1 VARGTDDHP
10 TIVIRKVKKH
20 AHAGHHGGA
29 WKVAYA
35 DFVTAMMAFFML
47 LWLLANPDKEQLK
60 GLAEYFSPNAEK
72 ASPATTLTNQ
82 PGSQPGMGGH
92 SRRAQSADSVSMGQ
106 PSAEAGTK
114 GAARGGTADVP
125 EASLRVM
132 AQEMQLSLDP
142 PVDATQGKRNID
154 VQPDRDG
161 FRIHLMDNA
170 HRSMFKGP
178 TAQLNDYARGV
189 LGRIAQKLAGTGAQV
204 AIEGHTDSSGGQS
217 EANWNLSAQRAL
229 SARAAMVA
237 SGLPADRFAE
247 VVAKAGTEPVY
258 PDRPDRPENRRITIV
273 VMAEPSALP
282 RDASFKF

>member
-1 VARGTDDHP
+1 VARGNDEHP

-47 LWLLANPDKEQLK
+47 LWLLANPDKDQLK
-60 GLAEYFSPNAEK
+60 GLAEYFSPNADRS
-72 ASPATTLTNQ
+72 SPATTLTTK
-82 PGSQPGMGGH
+82 PGSQPGLGGH
-92 SRRAQSADSVSMGQ
+92 SRRNQSADSEAVGE

-132 AQEMQLSLDP
+132 AQEMQLSLDQ
-142 PVDATQGKRNID
+142 PVDPSQGKRNID

-161 FRIHLMDNA
+161 FRIHLMDSD

-178 TAQLNDYARGV
+178 TAELNDYARGM
-189 LGRIAQKLAGTGAQV
+189 LGRIARKLSGTGAQV

-229 SARAAMVA
+229 SARAAMIA
-237 SGLPADRFAE
+237 SGLPADRFSE

-273 VMAEPSALP
+273 VKAEASALP